1 MESLHFHDLNVG
13 LRLPPVIQE
22 VTQEVIDR
30 NAVGSLD
37 YNPVH
42 TDVEWCRRA
51 RVFGT
56 EKTVGHGMFTMSLM
70 ASVVSREWYS
80 EGAWIQRMDGK
91 LTKPVEVGR
100 TVRCEGTVIEL
111 HPRGPGQSFVLVKLD
126 AFDDDGDAVA
136 VGSARVRI
144 PD

>member
-1 MESLHFHDLNVG
+1 MRSLHFSDLQLG
-13 LRLPPVIQE
+13 FRLPPVIQE

-30 NAVGSLD
+30 NAAASLD

-56 EKTVGHGMFTMSLM
+56 EETVGHGMFTMSLM
-70 ASVVSREWYS
+70 ASVISREWYS
-80 EGAWIQRMDGK
+80 EGAWIERMDSK
-91 LTKPVEVGR
+91 FTKPVEVGR
-100 TVRCEGTVIEL
+100 TIRCEGTVIEV
-111 HPRGPGQSFVLVKLD
+111 HPRGPGRSFVVVKLN
-126 AFDDDGDAVA
+126 AFDGGGDTVA
-136 VGSARVRI
+136 VGSAHVRI

>member
-1 MESLHFHDLNVG
+1 MRSLHFSDLQLG
-13 LRLPPVIQE
+13 FRLPPVIQE

-30 NAVGSLD
+30 NAAASLD

-70 ASVVSREWYS
+70 ASVISREWYS
-80 EGAWIQRMDGK
+80 EGAWIERMDSK
-91 LTKPVEVGR
+91 FTKPVEVGR
-100 TVRCEGTVIEL
+100 TIRCEGTVIEV
-111 HPRGPGQSFVLVKLD
+111 HPRGPGRSFVVVKLN
-126 AFDDDGDAVA
+126 AFDGGGDTVA
-136 VGSARVRI
+136 VGSAHVRI